1 MWTRALG
8 RLWLPMVWLVL
19 VGLWMATDMQATPQG
34 QVDFPVSHDLR
45 QPKDWLKP
53 IALSP
58 QRLRETVIDPG
69 VRLNNIHCSSSQSC
83 WAVGD
88 GGTILATTNGGRS
101 WQIQASKT
109 TQQFLSS
116 VTFDADGLRGWAVGD
131 VGTILATTDGGHS
144 WQIQTSDATQLLLTS
159 VTIHP
164 NGLRGWAVGNVGTIL
179 ATTDGGHT
187 WQAQNSSTKQPLYS
201 VTFNADG
208 LRGWAVG
215 DVGTILATT
224 DGGHTWQAQNS
235 STKQPLYS
243 VTFNADGLRG
253 WAVGD
258 VGTILAT
265 TDGGRSWQ
273 AQGSMIKQLLIGVT
287 FNADGLRGWAVGDS
301 GTILTTTDAG
311 RSWQVQAS
319 NTTRFLFSVTFD
331 ANGQLGWCVGTDGTI
346 LVTFDSGHSWQAQ
359 ARGTTEA
366 YASAAY
372 HADGKRAWLVGMNGT
387 IKYTSNGGLH
397 WQLQNSGI
405 AKPLWGI
412 AFHADGQRGWAVGDG
427 GTILTTSDAGHSWHS
442 QVSGSTE
449 LLTKVNF
456 NPDGLRGWVLGT
468 GCTILATSDAGRSWQ
483 VQTCSSTNDLRDLA
497 FNTDGLRGWIVGNG
511 GTILA
516 TTDGGHT
523 WLTQTSGTTQDL
535 FRVRFQADGM
545 HGRVTGDNNTILATS
560 DGGQTWQVQANGT
573 WEDFSSRVPG
583 IDPRVGQQHG
593 ELYPSPA
600 AWLALLFGLLWLA
613 THLTRASANP
623 DALRHPDEGGVH
635 DNPITHPDDDRLAQ
649 MPLARALAWLL
660 GNQDTRPPLAVAVCA
675 PWGVGKSSLLG
686 LLAHALRQ
694 QGASPVWFNAWHYR
708 EDTQML
714 AALMEH
720 IKDQVPQ
727 ATSPWMRLR
736 LAWLRGLKPLLPLLV
751 LPLLAALVGLWGWS
765 DQAHHNLQAT
775 AHQVASNFKG
785 IGLPP
790 WLQQFWPA
798 LWQVLADN
806 GVVLSSLAAV
816 LAIGSAIG
824 RWAKPF
830 TPRLQRLLKASE
842 LADMQRDAGFRYQ
855 FQREFGEL
863 CQALG
868 PGKLVLII
876 DDLDRCDP
884 TQIDKV
890 MSTLNFLFASA
901 RCHAVLGM
909 DWNYVRTAVGLAYK
923 DMAKALANNAQ
934 AATDAANQAS
944 FGENFLGKIVQL
956 RLTLPVQPAA
966 PVVLRGQAPALD
978 TRVWQPA
985 ITLNQQ
991 WQWLTGLLTQV
1002 WFNRGKLRQGLAQQ
1016 RKPLHRQMAKALVA
1030 AGRWAVH
1037 ALARLVSQME
1047 PGALWRTV
1055 QWGMVVAATALATT
1069 LLGQYMEGLNMAGAG
1084 TGQPAGTAN
1093 VSTVPPIPQQVNPP
1107 PVEAPRQKV
1116 FDGSAVVTR
1125 PPDVNAVPSLVWWG
1139 GPVLAWLCGL
1149 AWAGWVMQLVRDSA
1163 AFREAIQQWR
1173 FDLGRVLNTPREW
1186 RRFQNMARFA
1196 AMRLRASDT
1205 TYRGARNV
1213 LRQAAGRYRRW
1224 VLGQALAVVP
1234 APLMPP
1240 NTRERLMISLLAQDL
1255 FSQGQLVGALK
1266 AHLDQLRHAMAIH
1279 PALANRAMRFSHH
1292 VQQWQNQHDD
1302 ARLPV
1307 HETTRTWLQAWQ
1319 TATGEPASQTS
1330 HPNKAWSPPA
1340 TWNAVEAQCNL
1351 FSATAT
1357 DTPGN
1362 PLACELGEA
1371 IRWLHGQTMDEVPF
1385 LTPEETRAFINR
1397 LDIWPLHMQMQ
1408 PDTDLIAAIR
1418 PILARWL
1425 AWHDM
1430 ALMVDTANLLRN
1442 ERKVENIQTPAPNQ
1456 P

>member
-1 MWTRALG
+1 MWIRALG

-19 VGLWMATDMQATPQG
+19 VGLWMATDMQGTPQG
-34 QVDFPVSHDLR
+34 QMDFPASHDLR
-45 QPKDWLKP
+45 RPKDWLKP

-69 VRLNNIHCSSSQSC
+69 VDLNSIHCTNSQRC
-83 WAVGD
+83 LAVGN
-88 GGTILATTNGGRS
+88 GGTILT
-101 WQIQASKT
+101 
-109 TQQFLSS
+109 
-116 VTFDADGLRGWAVGD
+116 
-131 VGTILATTDGGHS
+131 TTD
-144 WQIQTSDATQLLLTS
+144 A
-159 VTIHP
+159 
-164 NGLRGWAVGNVGTIL
+164 
-179 ATTDGGHT
+179 
-187 WQAQNSSTKQPLYS
+187 
-201 VTFNADG
+201 
-208 LRGWAVG
+208 
-215 DVGTILATT
+215 
-224 DGGHTWQAQNS
+224 
-235 STKQPLYS
+235 
-243 VTFNADGLRG
+243 
-253 WAVGD
+253 
-258 VGTILAT
+258 
-265 TDGGRSWQ
+265 GRSWQ
-273 AQGSMIKQLLIGVT
+273 AQASGTTEGLQGVT
-287 FNADGLRGWAVGDS
+287 FLADGQRGWAVGDS

-311 RSWQVQAS
+311 RSWQAQV
-319 NTTRFLFSVTFD
+319 NGTGRTLYSVTFHAD
-331 ANGQLGWCVGTDGTI
+331 GQRGWAVGWGGTI
-346 LVTFDSGHSWQAQ
+346 LATTDAGRSWQPQTNDTRQFLASVTF
-359 ARGTTEA
+359 
-366 YASAAY
+366 
-372 HADGKRAWLVGMNGT
+372 L
-387 IKYTSNGGLH
+387 
-397 WQLQNSGI
+397 
-405 AKPLWGI
+405 
-412 AFHADGQRGWAVGDG
+412 ADGQRGWAVGDG
-427 GTILTTSDAGHSWHS
+427 GTILTTSDAGNSWRAQDNQAKQQTLS
-442 QVSGSTE
+442 SITFLTDGQRGWAVGRGGTILATTDAGRSWQAQASGTTQLLNSVSFLADGQRGWAVGDGGTILTTTDAGRSWQAQASGTTKTLATATYLADGQRGWVVGLMGSILTTTDAGLTWQPQSSGTE
-449 LLTKVNF
+449 QNLWGITFHADGQHGWAVGDGGTILTTNDAGRSWQAKASGTTEMLTKVTF
-456 NPDGLRGWVLGT
+456 NADGLRGWVLGT
-468 GCTILATSDAGRSWQ
+468 GGTVLATADAGLSWLT
-483 VQTCSSTNDLRDLA
+483 QTSGTVNDLHNLT
-497 FNTDGLRGWIVGNG
+497 FNPDGLRGWIVGKG
-511 GTILA
+511 GIILA
-516 TTDGGHT
+516 TTDGGRT
-523 WLTQTSGTTQDL
+523 WLTQISGTTQDL
-535 FRVRFQADGM
+535 YRVKFQTDGLN
-545 HGRVTGDNNTILATS
+545 GRVVGNGNTILATS
-560 DGGQTWQVQANGT
+560 DGGRTWQAQADGT
-573 WEDFSSRVPG
+573 WQDQSPRVPG
-583 IDPRVGQQHG
+583 IDPRAG
-593 ELYPSPA
+593 EQPGKLYPSPA
-600 AWLALLFGLLWLA
+600 AWLALLSGLLWLA
-613 THLTRASANP
+613 TRLTRASANP

-736 LAWLRGLKPLLPLLV
+736 LAWLRGLKPLLPLLA

-806 GVVLSSLAAV
+806 GLVLSSLAAV

-863 CQALG
+863 CEALG

-991 WQWLTGLLTQV
+991 WQWLTGLLTERLTRLLTQV

-1205 TYRGARNV
+1205 THRGARNV

-1255 FSQGQLVGALK
+1255 FNQGQLVGALK
-1266 AHLDQLRHAMAIH
+1266 AYLDQLRHAMAIH
-1279 PALANRAMRFSHH
+1279 PALANRTMRFSHH

-1330 HPNKAWSPPA
+1330 HPNTAWSPPA

-1408 PDTDLIAAIR
+1408 PDTNLIAATR
-1418 PILARWL
+1418 PVLARWL

-1430 ALMVDTANLLRN
+1430 ALMVDTAHLLRN
-1442 ERKVENIQTPAPNQ
+1442 ERKAENIQTPAPNQ

>member
-1 MWTRALG
+1 MGGTILATTDSG
-8 RLWLPMVWLVL
+8 RTWQTQSSETTESLYSVTMSAGGQHGWAVGYAGTILATSNAGRTWQTQASGTTSRFATLIMDADGQRGWV
-19 VGLWMATDMQATPQG
+19 VGLGGTIKYTKDAGRSWQTQASGTTQ
-34 QVDFPVSHDLR
+34 DLWSVIFLA
-45 QPKDWLKP
+45 D
-53 IALSP
+53 S
-58 QRLRETVIDPG
+58 QRG
-69 VRLNNIHCSSSQSC
+69 

-88 GGTILATTNGGRS
+88 GGTILATTDSGRAWTAKVS
-101 WQIQASKT
+101 GTLETLIN
-109 TQQFLSS
+109 
-116 VTFDADGLRGWAVGD
+116 VTF
-131 VGTILATTDGGHS
+131 
-144 WQIQTSDATQLLLTS
+144 
-159 VTIHP
+159 
-164 NGLRGWAVGNVGTIL
+164 
-179 ATTDGGHT
+179 HT
-187 WQAQNSSTKQPLYS
+187 
-201 VTFNADG
+201 
-208 LRGWAVG
+208 
-215 DVGTILATT
+215 
-224 DGGHTWQAQNS
+224 
-235 STKQPLYS
+235 
-243 VTFNADGLRG
+243 
-253 WAVGD
+253 
-258 VGTILAT
+258 
-265 TDGGRSWQ
+265 
-273 AQGSMIKQLLIGVT
+273 
-287 FNADGLRGWAVGDS
+287 
-301 GTILTTTDAG
+301 
-311 RSWQVQAS
+311 
-319 NTTRFLFSVTFD
+319 
-331 ANGQLGWCVGTDGTI
+331 
-346 LVTFDSGHSWQAQ
+346 
-359 ARGTTEA
+359 
-366 YASAAY
+366 
-372 HADGKRAWLVGMNGT
+372 
-387 IKYTSNGGLH
+387 
-397 WQLQNSGI
+397 
-405 AKPLWGI
+405 
-412 AFHADGQRGWAVGDG
+412 DGQRGWVVG
-427 GTILTTSDAGHSWHS
+427 
-442 QVSGSTE
+442 
-449 LLTKVNF
+449 K
-456 NPDGLRGWVLGT
+456 
-468 GCTILATSDAGRSWQ
+468 
-483 VQTCSSTNDLRDLA
+483 
-497 FNTDGLRGWIVGNG
+497 G

-516 TTDGGHT
+516 TADAGRT
-523 WLTQTSGTTQDL
+523 WQTQISGTTQDL
-535 FRVRFQADGM
+535 FHVRFETDGV
-545 HGRVTGDNNTILATS
+545 HGRVAGDGKTILTTS
-560 DGGQTWQVQANGT
+560 DGGRTWQAQVKGT
-573 WEDFSSRVPG
+573 WQDHSPRLPG
-583 IDPRVGQQHG
+583 IDPRMGKQHG
-593 ELYPSPA
+593 KLYPSPA
-600 AWLALLFGLLWLA
+600 AWLALLSGLLWLA
-613 THLTRASANP
+613 TRLIRASANP

-635 DNPITHPDDDRLAQ
+635 DNPITNPDDDRLAQ

-727 ATSPWMRLR
+727 ATSPWMRLK
-736 LAWLRGLKPLLPLLV
+736 LAWLRGLKPLLPLLA

-775 AHQVASNFKG
+775 AHQVTSNFKG

-923 DMAKALANNAQ
+923 DMAKALGNNAQ

-956 RLTLPVQPAA
+956 RMTLPVQPAA

-991 WQWLTGLLTQV
+991 WQWLKGLLTQA
-1002 WFNRGKLRQGLAQQ
+1002 WLNRGKLRQGLAKP
-1016 RKPLHRQMAKALVA
+1016 RKPLHHQMAMALVA

-1084 TGQPAGTAN
+1084 TGQPAVTVDTGTP
-1093 VSTVPPIPQQVNPP
+1093 PPIPQPVKPP
-1107 PVEAPRQKV
+1107 PVEDTRQKV
-1116 FDGSAVVTR
+1116 FDGSAMVTR
-1125 PPDVNAVPSLVWWG
+1125 PPDVNTVPSLVWWG

-1205 TYRGARNV
+1205 THRGARNV

-1234 APLMPP
+1234 ASLMSPD
-1240 NTRERLMISLLAQDL
+1240 TRERLMISLLAQDL
-1255 FSQGQLVGALK
+1255 FNQGQLVGALK

-1292 VQQWQNQHDD
+1292 VQQWQNQHGD

-1307 HETTRTWLQAWQ
+1307 HETTRIWLQAWQ

-1330 HPNKAWSPPA
+1330 HPYTAWSPPA

-1357 DTPGN
+1357 DTLGN

-1371 IRWLHGQTMDEVPF
+1371 IRWLHGQTVDEVPF

-1397 LDIWPLHMQMQ
+1397 LDIWPLHMQTQ
-1408 PDTDLIAAIR
+1408 PDTNLIAAIR

-1430 ALMVDTANLLRN
+1430 ALMVDTAHLLRN
-1442 ERKVENIQTPAPNQ
+1442 ERKAENIQTPAPNQ

>member
-34 QVDFPVSHDLR
+34 QVDFPASHDLR
-45 QPKDWLKP
+45 KPQDWLKP

-69 VRLNNIHCSSSQSC
+69 NNLNSIRCASSQSC
-83 WAVGD
+83 WAVGE
-88 GGTILATTNGGRS
+88 GGTILATT
-101 WQIQASKT
+101 
-109 TQQFLSS
+109 
-116 VTFDADGLRGWAVGD
+116 DA
-131 VGTILATTDGGHS
+131 
-144 WQIQTSDATQLLLTS
+144 
-159 VTIHP
+159 
-164 NGLRGWAVGNVGTIL
+164 
-179 ATTDGGHT
+179 
-187 WQAQNSSTKQPLYS
+187 
-201 VTFNADG
+201 
-208 LRGWAVG
+208 
-215 DVGTILATT
+215 
-224 DGGHTWQAQNS
+224 
-235 STKQPLYS
+235 
-243 VTFNADGLRG
+243 
-253 WAVGD
+253 
-258 VGTILAT
+258 
-265 TDGGRSWQ
+265 GRSWQ
-273 AQGSMIKQLLIGVT
+273 AQASGTSQDLSSVT
-287 FNADGLRGWAVGDS
+287 FLADGQRGWAVGTV

-311 RSWQVQAS
+311 RSWQKY
-319 NTTRFLFSVTFD
+319 
-331 ANGQLGWCVGTDGTI
+331 
-346 LVTFDSGHSWQAQ
+346 SG
-359 ARGTTEA
+359 
-366 YASAAY
+366 
-372 HADGKRAWLVGMNGT
+372 
-387 IKYTSNGGLH
+387 
-397 WQLQNSGI
+397 
-405 AKPLWGI
+405 P
-412 AFHADGQRGWAVGDG
+412 
-427 GTILTTSDAGHSWHS
+427 
-442 QVSGSTE
+442 
-449 LLTKVNF
+449 
-456 NPDGLRGWVLGT
+456 
-468 GCTILATSDAGRSWQ
+468 
-483 VQTCSSTNDLRDLA
+483 
-497 FNTDGLRGWIVGNG
+497 
-511 GTILA
+511 
-516 TTDGGHT
+516 
-523 WLTQTSGTTQDL
+523 
-535 FRVRFQADGM
+535 RV
-545 HGRVTGDNNTILATS
+545 H
-560 DGGQTWQVQANGT
+560 
-573 WEDFSSRVPG
+573 G
-583 IDPRVGQQHG
+583 IDPWVGQQPG
-593 ELYPSPA
+593 KLYPSPA
-600 AWLALLFGLLWLA
+600 AWLALLLGLLWLA
-613 THLTRASANP
+613 TRLTRASANP

-736 LAWLRGLKPLLPLLV
+736 LVWLRGLKPLLPLLA

-775 AHQVASNFKG
+775 AYQVASNFKG

-798 LWQVLADN
+798 LWQVLADH

-991 WQWLTGLLTQV
+991 WQWLTGLLTERLTGLLTQV
-1002 WFNRGKLRQGLAQQ
+1002 WFNRGKFRQGLAQQ

-1030 AGRWAVH
+1030 AGHWAVH

-1139 GPVLAWLCGL
+1139 GPMLAWLCGL

-1205 TYRGARNV
+1205 THRGARNV

-1255 FSQGQLVGALK
+1255 FNQGQLVGALK
-1266 AHLDQLRHAMAIH
+1266 AHLDQLRHAMAIP

-1292 VQQWQNQHDD
+1292 VQQWQNQHGD

-1307 HETTRTWLQAWQ
+1307 HETTRIWLQAWQ

-1330 HPNKAWSPPA
+1330 HPYTAWSPPA

-1357 DTPGN
+1357 DTLGN

-1371 IRWLHGQTMDEVPF
+1371 IRWLHGQTVDEVPF

-1397 LDIWPLHMQMQ
+1397 LDIWPLHMQTQ
-1408 PDTDLIAAIR
+1408 PDTNLIAAIR

-1430 ALMVDTANLLRN
+1430 ALMVDTAHLLRN
-1442 ERKVENIQTPAPNQ
+1442 ERKAENIQTPAPNQ